1 MSPTI
6 MYTKQ
11 LAEKL
16 GKTTEA
22 LRMLRLRHPRSI
34 PPPNGRIGRRDYWLS
49 DSVDEWLRNGGK
61 PQYEHKR
68 GRPRFVPEHIKI
80 TSV

>member
-1 MSPTI
+1 MSPTL
-6 MYTKQ
+6 MYTQQ

-34 PPPNGRIGRRDYWLS
+34 PPPTGRIGRRDYWLS
-49 DSVDEWLRNGGK
+49 DSVDEWLRNGGTT
-61 PQYEHKR
+61 ERKR
-68 GRPRFVPEHIKI
+68 GRPRLVPEHINV

>member
-1 MSPTI
+1 MSPTL
-6 MYTKQ
+6 MYTQQ

-22 LRMLRLRHPRSI
+22 VRMLRCRDPQSL

-49 DSVDEWLRNGGK
+49 DSVDDWLRNGGK
-61 PQYEHKR
+61 RAYKRR
-68 GRPRFVPEHIKI
+68 GRPRLVPENINV